1 MVGGSPFRYTGCM
14 FPEIERT
21 LLTREQIAAR
31 VGAMARE
38 IARDLGADLG
48 RDGHTALDEDRVV
61 LIPIMTGAMIFAAD
75 LIREMPVKLAIGLV
89 TVSSYPGQSVSS
101 KGAQLASALP
111 DNLAGKHVLVIDD
124 ILDSG
129 QTLALVREVV
139 GGQRPA
145 SLRIAVLLDKKTK
158 RVRDVPVDYVG
169 FEIPDEFVV
178 GYGLDYDGYYRNHP
192 EIVVLS
198 KSVLDAS
205 ERRG

>member
-1 MVGGSPFRYTGCM
+1 M

-21 LLTREQIAAR
+21 LVTRKQIAER
-31 VGAMARE
+31 VTQMAHE
-38 IARDLGADLG
+38 IARDLKADLL
-48 RDGHTALDEDRVV
+48 RDGHSALDQDRVV

-111 DNLAGKHVLVIDD
+111 ANLAGKHVLVIDD

-139 GGQRPA
+139 SAQNPA
-145 SLRIAVLLDKKTK
+145 SLRIAVLLDKKTR
-158 RVRDVPVDYVG
+158 RVREVPVDYVG

-192 EIVVLS
+192 EIAVLS
-198 KSVLDAS
+198 KSVLNAA
-205 ERRG
+205 EHRG

>member
-1 MVGGSPFRYTGCM
+1 M
-14 FPEIERT
+14 FPEIQRT
-21 LLTREQIAAR
+21 LVTRDAIASRVGEMARGIAA
-31 VGAMARE
+31 
-38 IARDLGADLG
+38 DLEADLR
-48 RDGHTALDEDRVV
+48 RDGHSAFDQDRVV

-75 LIREMPVKLAIGLV
+75 LIREMPVKLSIGLV

-139 GGQRPA
+139 GAQNPA

-158 RVRDVPVDYVG
+158 RVREVPVDYVG

-192 EIVVLS
+192 EIVVLDT
-198 KSVLDAS
+198 SVLDAS
-205 ERRG
+205 ERRAGGAGG

>member
-1 MVGGSPFRYTGCM
+1 M

-21 LLTREQIAAR
+21 LVTREAIAAR
-31 VGAMARE
+31 VGVMARE
-38 IARDLGADLG
+38 IARDLAADLV
-48 RDGHTALDEDRVV
+48 RDGHSALDADRVV
-61 LIPIMTGAMIFAAD
+61 LMPIMTGAMIFAAD

-89 TVSSYPGQSVSS
+89 TVSSYPGQSVAS

-111 DNLAGKHVLVIDD
+111 GNLAGKHVLVIDD

-139 GGQRPA
+139 GAQNPA
-145 SLRIAVLLDKKTK
+145 SLRIAVLLDKKTR
-158 RVRDVPVDYVG
+158 RVREVPVDYVG

-198 KSVLDAS
+198 KDVLDAS
-205 ERRG
+205 GRRG

>member
-1 MVGGSPFRYTGCM
+1 M

-21 LLTREQIAAR
+21 LVTREQIAAR
-31 VGAMARE
+31 VVEMAGD
-38 IARDLGADLG
+38 IARDLKADLA
-48 RDGHTALDEDRVV
+48 RSGHSTLDEDRVV
-61 LIPIMTGAMIFAAD
+61 LVPIMTGAMIFAAD
-75 LIREMPVKLAIGLV
+75 LIREMPVKMSIGLV

-101 KGAQLASALP
+101 KGAKLASALP

-129 QTLALVREVV
+129 QTLALAREVI
-139 GGQRPA
+139 GKQNPA
-145 SLRIAVLLDKKTK
+145 SLRIAVLLDKKTR
-158 RVRDVPVDYVG
+158 RVVDVPVDYVG

-192 EIVVLS
+192 EIAVLNT
-198 KSVLDAS
+198 SVLDAA

>member
-1 MVGGSPFRYTGCM
+1 M

-21 LLTREQIAAR
+21 LVTRRQIADR
-31 VGAMARE
+31 VTQMAHE
-38 IARDLGADLG
+38 IARDLKADLL
-48 RDGHTALDEDRVV
+48 RDGHSALDQDRVV

-111 DNLAGKHVLVIDD
+111 ANLAGKHVLVIDD

-139 GGQRPA
+139 SSPEPRLPPHRRLAGQEDPPRP
-145 SLRIAVLLDKKTK
+145 
-158 RVRDVPVDYVG
+158 
-169 FEIPDEFVV
+169 
-178 GYGLDYDGYYRNHP
+178 
-192 EIVVLS
+192 
-198 KSVLDAS
+198 
-205 ERRG
+205 RGPGRLCRL

>member
-1 MVGGSPFRYTGCM
+1 M
-14 FPEIERT
+14 FPEIERI
-21 LLTREQIAAR
+21 LVSRDAIAAR
-31 VGAMARE
+31 VGEMARE
-38 IARDLGADLG
+38 IARDLNADLV
-48 RDGHTALDEDRVV
+48 RDGHTALDADRVV

-111 DNLAGKHVLVIDD
+111 HNLAGKHVLVIDD

-139 GGQRPA
+139 GAQHPA

-158 RVRDVPVDYVG
+158 RVREVPVDYVG

-192 EIVVLS
+192 EIVVLDT
-198 KSVLDAS
+198 SVLDAS
-205 ERRG
+205 ERKGAGG

>member
-1 MVGGSPFRYTGCM
+1 M
-14 FPEIERT
+14 FPEIQRT
-21 LLTREQIAAR
+21 LVTRDEIASR
-31 VGAMARE
+31 IGQMARR
-38 IARDLGADLG
+38 IAEDLSEDLR
-48 RDGHTALDEDRVV
+48 RDGHSAFDQDRVV

-75 LIREMPVKLAIGLV
+75 LIREMPLKLSIGLV
-89 TVSSYPGQSVSS
+89 TVSSYSGQSVSS

-129 QTLALVREVV
+129 QTLALVRAVV
-139 GGQRPA
+139 WAQHPA

-158 RVRDVPVDYVG
+158 RVREVPVDYVG

-192 EIVVLS
+192 EIVVLDT
-198 KSVLDAS
+198 SVLDAS

>member
-1 MVGGSPFRYTGCM
+1 M
-14 FPEIERT
+14 FPEIERV
-21 LLTREQIAAR
+21 LVTREQIASR
-31 VGAMARE
+31 VAEMAAE
-38 IARDLGADLG
+38 IARDLTEDLG
-48 RDGHTALDEDRVV
+48 RDGHSTLDADRVV

-89 TVSSYPGQSVSS
+89 TVSSYPGQSVTS

-129 QTLALVREVV
+129 QTLSLVREVV
-139 GGQRPA
+139 GAQKPA

-192 EIVVLS
+192 EIAVLS
-198 KSVLDAS
+198 KSVLDAAE
-205 ERRG
+205 ERG

>member
-1 MVGGSPFRYTGCM
+1 M

-21 LLTREQIAAR
+21 LVTREAIAAR
-31 VGAMARE
+31 VGVMARE
-38 IARDLGADLG
+38 IARDLAADLV
-48 RDGHTALDEDRVV
+48 RDGHSALDADRVV
-61 LIPIMTGAMIFAAD
+61 LMPIMTGAMIFAAD

-89 TVSSYPGQSVSS
+89 TVSSYPGQSVAS

-111 DNLAGKHVLVIDD
+111 GNLAGKHVLVIDD

-139 GGQRPA
+139 GAQKPA

-158 RVRDVPVDYVG
+158 RVREVPVDYVG

-198 KSVLDAS
+198 KDVLDAS
-205 ERRG
+205 GRRG

>member
-1 MVGGSPFRYTGCM
+1 M
-14 FPEIERT
+14 FPEIERV
-21 LLTREQIAAR
+21 LVTREQIAAR
-31 VGAMARE
+31 VVEMAAE
-38 IARDLGADLG
+38 IARDLTDDLG
-48 RDGHTALDEDRVV
+48 RDGHSTLDADRVV

-89 TVSSYPGQSVSS
+89 TVSSYPGQAVSS

-111 DNLAGKHVLVIDD
+111 DNLEGKHVLVIDD

-129 QTLALVREVV
+129 QTLSLVREVV
-139 GGQRPA
+139 GAQKPA

-158 RVRDVPVDYVG
+158 RVREVPVDYVG

-192 EIVVLS
+192 EIAVLS
-198 KSVLDAS
+198 KSVLDAA

>member
-1 MVGGSPFRYTGCM
+1 M
-14 FPEIERT
+14 FPEIERI
-21 LLTREQIAAR
+21 LVTREQIAAR
-31 VGAMARE
+31 VGEMARD
-38 IARDLGADLG
+38 IARDLQADLI
-48 RDGHTALDEDRVV
+48 RDGHSALDEDRVV

-75 LIREMPVKLAIGLV
+75 LIREMPVKLSIGLV

-111 DNLAGKHVLVIDD
+111 GNLAGKHVLVIDD

-139 GGQRPA
+139 GAQNPA
-145 SLRIAVLLDKKTK
+145 SLRIAVLLDKKTR
-158 RVRDVPVDYVG
+158 RVREVPVDYVG

-192 EIVVLS
+192 EIAVLS
-198 KSVLDAS
+198 RSVLDATG
-205 ERRG
+205 RRG

>member
-1 MVGGSPFRYTGCM
+1 M
-14 FPEIERT
+14 FPEIERI
-21 LLTREQIAAR
+21 LVPRDAIAAR
-31 VGAMARE
+31 VREMALE
-38 IARDLGADLG
+38 IARDLRADLS
-48 RDGHTALDEDRVV
+48 RDGHSALDEDRVI

-129 QTLALVREVV
+129 QTLALVQAVV
-139 GGQRPA
+139 GAQNPA

-198 KSVLDAS
+198 RSVLDAAG
-205 ERRG
+205 RRG

>member
-1 MVGGSPFRYTGCM
+1 M

-21 LLTREQIAAR
+21 LVTRRQIADR
-31 VGAMARE
+31 VTQMAHE
-38 IARDLGADLG
+38 IARDLKADLL
-48 RDGHTALDEDRVV
+48 RDGHSALDQDRVV

-111 DNLAGKHVLVIDD
+111 ANLAGKHVLVIDD

-139 GGQRPA
+139 SAQNPA
-145 SLRIAVLLDKKTK
+145 SLRIAVLLDKKTR

-192 EIVVLS
+192 EIAVLS
-198 KSVLDAS
+198 KSVLNAA
-205 ERRG
+205 EHRG

>member
-1 MVGGSPFRYTGCM
+1 M

-21 LLTREQIAAR
+21 LVTRRQIADR
-31 VGAMARE
+31 VTQMAHE
-38 IARDLGADLG
+38 IARDLKADLL
-48 RDGHTALDEDRVV
+48 RDGHSALDQDRVV

-111 DNLAGKHVLVIDD
+111 ANLAGKHVLVIDD

-139 GGQRPA
+139 SAQNPA
-145 SLRIAVLLDKKTK
+145 SLRIAVLLDKKTR
-158 RVRDVPVDYVG
+158 RVREVPVDYVG

-192 EIVVLS
+192 EIAVLS
-198 KSVLDAS
+198 KSVLNAA
-205 ERRG
+205 EHRG

>member
-1 MVGGSPFRYTGCM
+1 
-14 FPEIERT
+14 
-21 LLTREQIAAR
+21 
-31 VGAMARE
+31 MARR
-38 IARDLGADLG
+38 IAEDLSEDLR
-48 RDGHTALDEDRVV
+48 RDGHSAFDQDRVV

-75 LIREMPVKLAIGLV
+75 LIREMPLKLSIGLV
-89 TVSSYPGQSVSS
+89 TVSSYSGQSVSS

-129 QTLALVREVV
+129 QTLALVRAVV
-139 GGQRPA
+139 WAQHPA

-158 RVRDVPVDYVG
+158 RVREVPVDYVG

-192 EIVVLS
+192 EIVVLDT
-198 KSVLDAS
+198 SVLDAS

>member
-1 MVGGSPFRYTGCM
+1 M

-21 LLTREQIAAR
+21 LVSRERIAAR
-31 VGAMARE
+31 VAEMARD
-38 IARDLGADLG
+38 IARDLNADLV
-48 RDGHTALDEDRVV
+48 RDGHSALDEDRVV
-61 LIPIMTGAMIFAAD
+61 LIPVMTGAMIFAAD
-75 LIREMPVKLAIGLV
+75 LIREMPVKMSLGLV

-139 GGQRPA
+139 SAQHPA
-145 SLRIAVLLDKKTK
+145 SLRIAVLLDKKTA
-158 RVRDVPVDYVG
+158 RVREVPVDYVG

-192 EIVVLS
+192 EIAVLS
-198 KSVLDAS
+198 KGVIDAAG
-205 ERRG
+205 RRG